1 MTNEQL
7 LKNLSVPNG
16 AVDVVIDSD
25 TAAEID
31 DQYAISYLLRSKDK
45 LNTKAIYAA
54 PVSDFRIKTPK
65 IGMEKSIKE
74 IHKILSILKED
85 IPVFPGACEYLTDE
99 KTPVISD
106 AARDLASRAAAYSP
120 EKPLY
125 VIGIAAITNIASAIL
140 LNPSIAENIVV
151 VWLGGHSYEYK
162 DTDEFNMRQDIA
174 AARVVMSC
182 GAPFVHLPCCGVVS
196 AFSLSKS
203 EIQDWLGGKNE
214 ICGYLSEIT
223 VTAAEKYASGK
234 PWTRV
239 IWDVIPVAWLLND
252 NDRFMLSRVVNTRL
266 PGYDAVYEPPCAAL
280 KSRYVY
286 YINRDAVMDD
296 LIKKLTLN

>member
-1 MTNEQL
+1 MPNEQL

-16 AVDVVIDSD
+16 AVDVVIDTD
-25 TAAEID
+25 AAAEID
-31 DQYAISYLLRSKDK
+31 DQYAITYLLRSKDK

-85 IPVFPGACEYLTDE
+85 IPVFSGACKYLTDE

-106 AARDLASRAAAYSP
+106 AAKDLASRAAAYSP

-140 LNPSIAENIVV
+140 LNPSITENIVV

-203 EIQDWLGGKNE
+203 EIHDWLGGKNE

-223 VTAAEKYASGK
+223 VTAAEKYASVK

-239 IWDVIPVAWLLND
+239 IWDVIPVAWLLNN

-266 PGYDAVYEPPCAAL
+266 PGYDAVYEPPCDAL
-280 KSRYVY
+280 KSRYIY

-296 LIKKLTLN
+296 LIKKLTSN